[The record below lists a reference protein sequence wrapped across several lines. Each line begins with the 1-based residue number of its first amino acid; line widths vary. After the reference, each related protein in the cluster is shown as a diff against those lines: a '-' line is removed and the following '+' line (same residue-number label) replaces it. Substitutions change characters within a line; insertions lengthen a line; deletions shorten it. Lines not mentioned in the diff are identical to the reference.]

1 VCVCTRAYSILTE
14 EYDSVFLTEEYDS
27 FTGLNAASWQLVYV
41 LFSELLL
48 QEEHVRMLVLVH

>member
-1 VCVCTRAYSILTE
+1 MIV
-14 EYDSVFLTEEYDS
+14 